1 MFLSDRAKIFGSPI
15 FSSLWFLLF
24 SIVRIVIELRLQEP
38 FLEAEISTVAH
49 FLSFY
54 LLCYVVTA
62 IIIFYGRNQ
71 GLYDALAWANV
82 AFIILPFPPLID
94 YVLYVE
100 PQIYSYAPQEH
111 FLGNLLT
118 VFSVYGDASWGQRIL
133 GVYVSVIIGLA
144 VFLSHKRII
153 RALKASLANY
163 LYTAVVSVEWI
174 RPLLPSGSMNV
185 PEAIYFSDSVI
196 NQGFTIYYVLI
207 AHILLFTIWLASHKK
222 ALPSL
227 IASLRPVRSVHWVLV
242 GWLGI
247 ALSPNPLPWEL
258 VISHL
263 IVITFS
269 CLLGWWFIALVN
281 DYNDIAIDKLSNPNR
296 LFVHMPQLI
305 NERETWFC
313 WLAITSTLTA
323 LSLGF
328 VPFILMLC
336 YLIGGIVY
344 SVPPPLKLP
353 KPRRYTISSSSIG
366 AGSALFYLMGSIAYI
381 PLDGIAFNDINWYV
395 LFALTL
401 GFGMAGY
408 IKDEKDAFA
417 DKQAGI
423 ATLFT
428 KLPYKQARKITG
440 LLLLGGWC
448 ILLTISLNNLYTFIV
463 GCVCAI
469 VAISSY
475 SKQNN
480 PLIQISLFQVF
491 LASMIISGLLNKEI
505 IHDYII
511 W

>member
-1 MFLSDRAKIFGSPI
+1 MFLSDRAKLFGSPI

-24 SIVRIVIELRLQEP
+24 SIVRIIIELRLQEP

-71 GLYDALAWANV
+71 GLCDALAWTNIV
-82 AFIILPFPPLID
+82 FIILPFPPLID
-94 YVLYVE
+94 YVVYVE
-100 PQIYSYAPQEH
+100 PQIYSYAPKEH

-118 VFSVYGDASWGQRIL
+118 FFSMYGDGSWGQRIL
-133 GVYVSVIIGLA
+133 GAYVFFMTGFS
-144 VFLSHKRII
+144 VFLSHKKII
-153 RALKASLANY
+153 RAFIASLTNY
-163 LYTAVVSVEWI
+163 LYTSLVSVEWI
-174 RPLLPSGSMNV
+174 RSLLPSGSMNV
-185 PEAIYFSDSVI
+185 PEAIYISDSVI
-196 NQGFTIYYVLI
+196 NQGFTIYYVLV
-207 AHILLFTIWLASHKK
+207 AHILLFTIWLASHKN

-227 IASLRPVRSVHWVLV
+227 IASLRPIRSVHWVLV

-247 ALSPNPLPWEL
+247 ALYPNPLPWEL

-281 DYNDIAIDKLSNPNR
+281 DYNDIAIDKLSNQNR
-296 LFVHMPQLI
+296 LFVQMPQLI
-305 NERETWFC
+305 NEREAWFC
-313 WLAITSTLTA
+313 WLAITSTLMA

-328 VPFILMLC
+328 VPFTLMLC
-336 YLIGGIVY
+336 YLFGGIVY
-344 SVPPPLKLP
+344 SVSPPLKLP
-353 KPRRYTISSSSIG
+353 KPRHYTISSSSIG
-366 AGSALFYLMGSIAYI
+366 AGSALFYLMGSMAYI
-381 PLDGIAFNDINWYV
+381 PLDGIIFQYINWYV
-395 LFALTL
+395 LFALTI

-408 IKDEKDAFA
+408 IKDEKDRFA
-417 DKQAGI
+417 DKQVGV

-428 KLPYKQARKITG
+428 KLPYNQARKITG

-448 ILLTISLNNLYTFIV
+448 ILLTISLSLYTFII
-463 GCVCAI
+463 GCLCAI
-469 VAISSY
+469 AAILLY

-480 PLIQISLFQVF
+480 PLIQISLFQFF
-491 LASMIISGLLNKEI
+491 LVSMIISGLLNKEI

>member
-1 MFLSDRAKIFGSPI
+1 MFLSDRAKIFGSPF

-71 GLYDALAWANV
+71 GLYDALAWTNV

-94 YVLYVE
+94 YLVYVE

-118 VFSVYGDASWGQRIL
+118 GFSVYGDASWGQRIL

-144 VFLSHKRII
+144 VFLSHQRII
-153 RALKASLANY
+153 RAFMASLANY

-174 RPLLPSGSMNV
+174 RPLLPSGSINV
-185 PEAIYFSDSVI
+185 PEAIYMSDLVI

-207 AHILLFTIWLASHKK
+207 AQLLLLIVWLLSHKN

-281 DYNDIAIDKLSNPNR
+281 DYNDIAIDKLSNKNR
-296 LFVHMPQLI
+296 LFVQSPQLI
-305 NERETWFC
+305 NETEAWFC

-323 LSLGF
+323 LSLGL

-366 AGSALFYLMGSIAYI
+366 AGSALFYLMGSMIYV
-381 PLDGIAFNDINWYV
+381 PLDGFAFNDINWYV
-395 LFALTL
+395 LFALTI

-417 DKQAGI
+417 DKPAGV

-428 KLPYKQARKITG
+428 KFPYNKARKITG
-440 LLLLGGWC
+440 LLLFGGWC
-448 ILLTISLNNLYTFIV
+448 ILLTISLNLYTFLV
-463 GCVCAI
+463 GGVCAI
-469 VAISSY
+469 VAMSLY
-475 SKQNN
+475 SKKNN

-491 LASMIISGLLNKEI
+491 LASMIIVGLLNKEI
-505 IHDYII
+505 IYNYII